1 MCGVDTR
8 MDSMNPCAGGAGKG
22 VDNRLDG
29 GQNSYV
35 DLLGEMLTPELMDD
49 KTFKIFFMITCV
61 GKGSKPE

>member
-8 MDSMNPCAGGAGKG
+8 MDSMNPCAGGTGKG

-29 GQNSYV
+29 GQNFYV

-49 KTFKIFFMITCV
+49 KTF
-61 GKGSKPE
+61 